1 MSDSPSFQ
9 PVAAADALKPG
20 QMMRID
26 LAGKRLLLAN
36 VDDELFAV
44 DDTCSHED
52 SSLYLGC
59 LKGHHIKCSLH
70 GSRFDLRTGE
80 PMEEPADEPIA
91 TYAVRIMDGQIE
103 VET

>member
-1 MSDSPSFQ
+1 MTDTTAFQ
-9 PVAAADALKPG
+9 AVADADALKPG
-20 QMMRID
+20 QMMRVD
-26 LAGKRLLLAN
+26 VAGHRLLLAN
-36 VDDELFAV
+36 VDGELYAV

-91 TYAVRIMDGQIE
+91 TYAVRVVGDRIE
-103 VET
+103 VAA